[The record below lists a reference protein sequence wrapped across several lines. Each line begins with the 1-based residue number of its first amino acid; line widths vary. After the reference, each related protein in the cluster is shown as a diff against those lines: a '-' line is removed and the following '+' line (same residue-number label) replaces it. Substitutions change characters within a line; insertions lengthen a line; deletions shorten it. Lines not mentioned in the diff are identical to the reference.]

1 MFKGIRVL
9 TQNVE
14 LIIADGV
21 RVADASSP
29 FAMDP
34 TTDDLDIL
42 RHRLAQLDALVAE
55 GTLSDATAADA
66 RQDLQRQIVAA
77 VMAGGVPTAGAAPR
91 KGTGQQ
97 RDAVR
102 FRPSMRL
109 LGGLLV
115 VVLGVAGAAYL
126 WMGRP
131 DALQNRAGSEAPAV
145 DVAPHG
151 TDGTAIQ
158 ATIDRLSERLKSQP
172 DDAAGWAMLAR
183 SYTAQ
188 GRASDALPAYKRA
201 LDLQPQDAQAL
212 ADYADALAVANNRS
226 LVGEPEA
233 LALRAVKLDPTNV
246 KALSLAGTAAFNRG
260 DFKTAADL
268 WERAVKVSDPVSEF
282 TQQLQAALAE
292 ARQRAGL
299 PPLVASTSAA
309 APATQPAPDVGVAA
323 ASVAGRVS
331 LSAAARAAV
340 GPDDTV
346 FIFARAVTGPRMPL
360 AIERRKVSDLPLDF
374 RLDDSMA
381 MSPALRLS
389 TVRQVVIGA
398 RVSKS
403 GNATPAAGDWE
414 VTSAPVAVGT
424 QGLRLEIAEPVR

>member
-1 MFKGIRVL
+1 
-9 TQNVE
+9 
-14 LIIADGV
+14 
-21 RVADASSP
+21 
-29 FAMDP
+29 MDS
-34 TTDDLDIL
+34 TSTATDLDSL
-42 RHRLAQLDALVAE
+42 RNRLAQLDALVAD
-55 GTLSDATAADA
+55 GTLSEATATDA

-77 VMAGGVPTAGAAPR
+77 VMAGAVPKPGAASR
-91 KGTGQQ
+91 QGTDQ
-97 RDAVR
+97 RGGVMQL
-102 FRPSMRL
+102 RPSMWL
-109 LGGLLV
+109 VGGLLV
-115 VVLGVAGAAYL
+115 VVLGVAGAGYL
-126 WMGRP
+126 WMRRP
-131 DALQNRAGSEAPAV
+131 DAFPNRAGSEVPAA

-151 TDGTAIQ
+151 TDGAAIQ
-158 ATIDRLSERLKSQP
+158 TTIDRLSERLKSQP

-260 DFKTAADL
+260 DFKAAADY
-268 WERAVKVSDPVSEF
+268 WERAVSASDPASQF

-299 PPLVASTSAA
+299 PPLAASTAPAATAGEA
-309 APATQPAPDVGVAA
+309 APSAGVAT

-331 LSAAARAAV
+331 LSAAARASV

-389 TVRQVVIGA
+389 TVQQVVIGA

-403 GNATPAAGDWE
+403 GNAIAAAGDWE

-424 QGLRLEIAEPVR
+424 QGLRLEIDKPVR

>member
-1 MFKGIRVL
+1 
-9 TQNVE
+9 
-14 LIIADGV
+14 
-21 RVADASSP
+21 
-29 FAMDP
+29 MDP
-34 TTDDLDIL
+34 TANDLDIL
-42 RHRLAQLDALVAE
+42 RQQLAQLDALVAD
-55 GTLSDATAADA
+55 GTLSETTAVHA

-77 VMAGGVPTAGAAPR
+77 VMAGGVPTAGAASRP
-91 KGTGQQ
+91 GPGQ
-97 RDAVR
+97 RRGAAW

-109 LGGLLV
+109 VGGLLV
-115 VVLGVAGAAYL
+115 VVLVVAGAGYV
-126 WMGRP
+126 WMGRQGAIV
-131 DALQNRAGSEAPAV
+131 DRAGSEAPAA
-145 DVAPHG
+145 DMAPHG
-151 TDGTAIQ
+151 TDGAAIQ

-172 DDAAGWAMLAR
+172 DDAAGWTMLAR

-233 LALRAVKLDPTNV
+233 LALRAVKLDPKNV

-260 DFKTAADL
+260 DFKTAANL
-268 WERAVKVSDPVSEF
+268 WERAVNASDPVSEF

-299 PPLVASTSAA
+299 PPLGASA
-309 APATQPAPDVGVAA
+309 APAAPAAPAAEPAPTVGVTAT
-323 ASVAGRVS
+323 SVAGRVS

-346 FIFARAVTGPRMPL
+346 FIFARAVTGSRMPL
-360 AIERRKVSDLPLDF
+360 AIQRRKVSDLPLDF

-381 MSPALRLS
+381 MFPALRLS

-403 GNATPAAGDWE
+403 GNATPQAGDWE